1 MVCVPP
7 FEKHYNIG
15 LLRCSGCDM
24 RIYFAEI
31 VDHSAFKKKEN
42 EHSLFVFEMH
52 VREVHV
58 FKDKR
63 L

>member
-1 MVCVPP
+1 
-7 FEKHYNIG
+7 
-15 LLRCSGCDM
+15 M
-24 RIYFAEI
+24 RVHSAEI

-42 EHSLFVFEMH
+42 EDILFVFEQH
-52 VREVHV
+52 FRELHV

>member
-1 MVCVPP
+1 
-7 FEKHYNIG
+7 
-15 LLRCSGCDM
+15 M
-24 RIYFAEI
+24 RVHSAEI
-31 VDHSAFKKKEN
+31 VDHSAFKKKGN
-42 EHSLFVFEMH
+42 EDNLFLFEMH